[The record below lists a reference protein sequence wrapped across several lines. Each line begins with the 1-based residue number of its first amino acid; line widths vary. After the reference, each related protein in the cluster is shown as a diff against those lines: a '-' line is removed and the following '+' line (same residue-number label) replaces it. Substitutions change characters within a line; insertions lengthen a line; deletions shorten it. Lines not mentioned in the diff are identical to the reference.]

1 MADVDERRAEHATAF
16 GGVADAYARSRPSY
30 PEEAVRWMVGTAP
43 GRILDLAAGTGR
55 LTERLLADGHR
66 VLAVDPAV
74 PMLAHLTDRLDTPAV
89 AGAAEQIPVRDRV
102 FDAVVVAQAFHWFD
116 HERAVPEIHRVLK
129 PGGVV
134 AAVWNLRDETVPW
147 VRRLGRV
154 IGSEPRTPDP
164 GGALGLYG
172 FGAVQSRQF
181 RMWQRLDRDGLLDL
195 VSSRSYVSVLGADE
209 RARVLADAGALY
221 DSQRGDP
228 LGLSLPYH
236 THCFRA
242 VRS

>member
-1 MADVDERRAEHATAF
+1 
-16 GGVADAYARSRPSY
+16 
-30 PEEAVRWMVGTAP
+30 MVGTAP
-43 GRILDLAAGTGR
+43 VRILDLAAGTGR
-55 LTERLLADGHR
+55 LTELLLADGHR

-89 AGAAEQIPVRDRV
+89 AGAAEQIPVRDQV

-116 HERAVPEIHRVLK
+116 HERAVPEIYRVLK

-134 AAVWNLRDETVPW
+134 ATVWNLRDETVPW

-154 IGSEPRTPDP
+154 IGSDGQRRRPDP
-164 GGALGLYG
+164 GGALGLHG
-172 FGAVQSRQF
+172 FGPVQRRQF
-181 RMWQRLDRDGLLDL
+181 RTWQRLDRDGLLDL
-195 VSSRSYVSVLGADE
+195 VSSRSYVAVLGADE

-228 LGLSLPYH
+228 LGLSLPYN